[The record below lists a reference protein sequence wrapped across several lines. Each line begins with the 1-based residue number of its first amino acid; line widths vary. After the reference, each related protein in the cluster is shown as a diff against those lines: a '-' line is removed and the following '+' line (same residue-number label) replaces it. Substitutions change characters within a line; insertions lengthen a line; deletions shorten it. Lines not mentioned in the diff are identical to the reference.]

1 MNKLRVLILEDHP
14 FQRTVLEHN
23 LKSLACVDVVSF
35 GCATAAFSWLTQNRE
50 VDIVICDLMM
60 AGTDGLS
67 FLRQARTRFKIRA
80 VALYSDVDRD
90 LRRAVSQMVKLLGFQ
105 YLGDLAKSPTIE
117 NLSSMICRYRELNE
131 PRQQGLEPE
140 RQTDWVSL
148 NFKDFKDA
156 VMDQQFVS
164 FYQPKFHVSDLQ
176 IEGAE
181 VLARWNHPVFGL
193 LSPALFIEP
202 LIRYGLLDEM
212 FLQLFR
218 QGIRLQKQLL
228 EQDYRLSLAYNL
240 DISQLN
246 STELVYQISKLI
258 RDYKLPPKL
267 VTIEITESGLISAPA
282 LNMENLIRL
291 RMLGCELAIDDF
303 GAAHSSLARLCE
315 LPFSQMKLDACF
327 VAGLDREPRCKAA
340 ISSVIALS
348 DSLDMQLVVEG
359 IETEAQL
366 RLLQN
371 LGYLGC
377 NLGQGFYFSK
387 PLSEADFCKRFLNSQ
402 TLMLR
407 G

>member
-1 MNKLRVLILEDHP
+1 MSKIKVLVLEDHP

-23 LKSLACVDVVSF
+23 LKSLVCLDVISF
-35 GCATAAFSWLTQNRE
+35 GSATAAFSWLTQNRE

-67 FLRQARTRFKIRA
+67 FLRQARARFKIRA
-80 VALYSDVDRD
+80 VALYSDVDRE

-131 PRQQGLEPE
+131 PRKQTQEPE

-156 VMDQQFVS
+156 VVEQQFVS
-164 FYQPKFHVSDLQ
+164 FYQPKFHVSGLQ

-181 VLARWNHPVFGL
+181 VLARWQHPVFGL

-258 RDYKLPPKL
+258 RDHKLPPKL

-282 LNMENLIRL
+282 INMENLIRL

-303 GAAHSSLARLCE
+303 GAAYSSMARLCE

-327 VAGLDREPRCKAA
+327 VAGLDTEPRCKAA
-340 ISSVIALS
+340 ISSVFALS
-348 DSLDMQLVVEG
+348 DSLDMQLVIEG

-371 LGYLGC
+371 LGC

-402 TLMLR
+402 TLRLR

>member
-1 MNKLRVLILEDHP
+1 MSKIKVLVLEDHP

-23 LKSLACVDVVSF
+23 LKSLVCLDVISF
-35 GCATAAFSWLTQNRE
+35 GSATAAFSWLTQNRE

-67 FLRQARTRFKIRA
+67 FLRQARARFKIRA
-80 VALYSDVDRD
+80 VALYSDVDRE

-131 PRQQGLEPE
+131 PRKQTQEPE

-156 VMDQQFVS
+156 VVEQQFVS
-164 FYQPKFHVSDLQ
+164 FYQPKFHVSGLQ

-181 VLARWNHPVFGL
+181 VLARWQHPVFGL

-258 RDYKLPPKL
+258 RDHKLPPKL

-282 LNMENLIRL
+282 INMENLIRL

-303 GAAHSSLARLCE
+303 GAAYSSMARLCE

-327 VAGLDREPRCKAA
+327 VAGLDTEPRCKAA

-348 DSLDMQLVVEG
+348 DSLDMQLVIEG

-371 LGYLGC
+371 LGC

-402 TLMLR
+402 TLRLR

>member
-1 MNKLRVLILEDHP
+1 ME
-14 FQRTVLEHN
+14 
-23 LKSLACVDVVSF
+23 
-35 GCATAAFSWLTQNRE
+35 
-50 VDIVICDLMM
+50 
-60 AGTDGLS
+60 
-67 FLRQARTRFKIRA
+67 
-80 VALYSDVDRD
+80 
-90 LRRAVSQMVKLLGFQ
+90 
-105 YLGDLAKSPTIE
+105 
-117 NLSSMICRYRELNE
+117 
-131 PRQQGLEPE
+131 
-140 RQTDWVSL
+140 
-148 NFKDFKDA
+148 
-156 VMDQQFVS
+156 QQFVG

-327 VAGLDREPRCKAA
+327 VAGLDTEPRCKAA

-348 DSLDMQLVVEG
+348 DSLDMQLVIEG

-371 LGYLGC
+371 LGC

>member
-1 MNKLRVLILEDHP
+1 MST
-14 FQRTVLEHN
+14 QR
-23 LKSLACVDVVSF
+23 D
-35 GCATAAFSWLTQNRE
+35 
-50 VDIVICDLMM
+50 D
-60 AGTDGLS
+60 DGLS

-80 VALYSDVDRD
+80 VALYSDVDRE
-90 LRRAVSQMVKLLGFQ
+90 LRRAVSQMIKLLGFQ

-131 PRQQGLEPE
+131 PRQQTLEPE

-156 VMDQQFVS
+156 VMDQQFVG

-303 GAAHSSLARLCE
+303 GAAYSSMARLCE

-327 VAGLDREPRCKAA
+327 VAGLDSEPRCKAA

-348 DSLDMQLVVEG
+348 DSLDMQLVIEG

-371 LGYLGC
+371 LGC

-402 TLMLR
+402 TLRLR

>member
-35 GCATAAFSWLTQNRE
+35 GSATAAFSWLTQNRE

-131 PRQQGLEPE
+131 PRQQSLEPE

-156 VMDQQFVS
+156 VMDQQFVG

-202 LIRYGLLDEM
+202 LIRWMKCFCSY
-212 FLQLFR
+212 F
-218 QGIRLQKQLL
+218 
-228 EQDYRLSLAYNL
+228 
-240 DISQLN
+240 
-246 STELVYQISKLI
+246 
-258 RDYKLPPKL
+258 
-267 VTIEITESGLISAPA
+267 
-282 LNMENLIRL
+282 
-291 RMLGCELAIDDF
+291 
-303 GAAHSSLARLCE
+303 AR
-315 LPFSQMKLDACF
+315 
-327 VAGLDREPRCKAA
+327 G
-340 ISSVIALS
+340 
-348 DSLDMQLVVEG
+348 
-359 IETEAQL
+359 
-366 RLLQN
+366 
-371 LGYLGC
+371 
-377 NLGQGFYFSK
+377 
-387 PLSEADFCKRFLNSQ
+387 
-402 TLMLR
+402 
-407 G
+407 

>member
-23 LKSLACVDVVSF
+23 LKSLVCVDVVSF
-35 GCATAAFSWLTQNRE
+35 GSATAAFSWLTQNRE

-131 PRQQGLEPE
+131 PCQQTLEPE

-156 VMDQQFVS
+156 VVEQQFVG
-164 FYQPKFHVSDLQ
+164 FYQPKFHVSGLQ

-181 VLARWNHPVFGL
+181 VLARWQHPVFGL

-258 RDYKLPPKL
+258 RDHKLPPKL

-327 VAGLDREPRCKAA
+327 VAGLDTEPRCKAA

-348 DSLDMQLVVEG
+348 NSLDMQLVVEG

-371 LGYLGC
+371 LGC
-377 NLGQGFYFSK
+377 NQGQGFYFSK

>member
-1 MNKLRVLILEDHP
+1 MKKCKVLVLEDHP

-23 LKSLACVDVVSF
+23 LKSLTCVEVFSF
-35 GCATAAFSWLTQNRE
+35 GCATAAFSWLQQHRE
-50 VDIVICDLMM
+50 VDIVICDLML

-67 FLRQARTRFKIRA
+67 FLRQARARFKIRG
-80 VALYSDVDRD
+80 VALYSDVDKD

-117 NLSSMICRYRELNE
+117 NLSAMIECYRELNE
-131 PRQQGLEPE
+131 PQTVSPEPE
-140 RQTDWVSL
+140 LLPNWFSL
-148 NFKDFKDA
+148 NFRDFKEA
-156 VMDQQFVS
+156 VTEHQFVG
-164 FYQPKFHVSDLQ
+164 FYQPKFSVTDLQ

-181 VLARWNHPVFGL
+181 VLVRWQHPVFGL
-193 LSPALFIEP
+193 LHPNLFIEP

-218 QGIRLQKQLL
+218 QGIKLQKRLL
-228 EQDYRLSLAYNL
+228 EQNYRLSLAYNL

-267 VTIEITESGLISAPA
+267 VTIEITESGLILAPA

-303 GAAHSSLARLCE
+303 GAAYSSLARLCE

-327 VAGLDREPRCKAA
+327 VAGLDTEPRCKAA

-348 DSLDMQLVVEG
+348 DSLDMQLVIEG
-359 IETEAQL
+359 IETAAQL
-366 RLLQN
+366 KLLQN
-371 LGYLGC
+371 LGC
-377 NLGQGFYFSK
+377 NLGQGFYFSH
-387 PLSEADFCKRFLNSQ
+387 PLSEADFCKHFLQNE
-402 TLMLR
+402 LLR
-407 G
+407 LHG

>member
-35 GCATAAFSWLTQNRE
+35 GSATAAFSWLTQNRE

-80 VALYSDVDRD
+80 VALYSDVDRE

-131 PRQQGLEPE
+131 PRQQTLEPE

-156 VMDQQFVS
+156 VMDQQFVG

-303 GAAHSSLARLCE
+303 GAAYSSLARLCE

-327 VAGLDREPRCKAA
+327 VAGLDTEPRCKAA

-348 DSLDMQLVVEG
+348 DSLDMQLVIEG

-371 LGYLGC
+371 LGC

-387 PLSEADFCKRFLNSQ
+387 PLSEDDFCKRFLNSQ
-402 TLMLR
+402 TLRLR

>member
-35 GCATAAFSWLTQNRE
+35 GSATAAFSWLTQNRE
-50 VDIVICDLMM
+50 VDIVVCDLMM

-67 FLRQARTRFKIRA
+67 FLRQAKARFKIRA

-105 YLGDLAKSPTIE
+105 YVGDLAKSPTIE
-117 NLSSMICRYRELNE
+117 NLSSMICRYREFNE
-131 PRQQGLEPE
+131 PRQQTQEPE

-156 VMDQQFVS
+156 VMDQQFVG

-303 GAAHSSLARLCE
+303 GAAYSSLARLCE

-327 VAGLDREPRCKAA
+327 VAGLDTEPRCKAA

-348 DSLDMQLVVEG
+348 DSLDMQLVIEG

-371 LGYLGC
+371 LGC

-402 TLMLR
+402 TLRLR

>member
-1 MNKLRVLILEDHP
+1 
-14 FQRTVLEHN
+14 
-23 LKSLACVDVVSF
+23 
-35 GCATAAFSWLTQNRE
+35 
-50 VDIVICDLMM
+50 
-60 AGTDGLS
+60 
-67 FLRQARTRFKIRA
+67 
-80 VALYSDVDRD
+80 
-90 LRRAVSQMVKLLGFQ
+90 
-105 YLGDLAKSPTIE
+105 
-117 NLSSMICRYRELNE
+117 MICRYRKLCELSE
-131 PRQQGLEPE
+131 PVLDSKRK
-140 RQTDWVSL
+140 TDWVSL

-156 VMDQQFVS
+156 VVEQQFVS
-164 FYQPKFHVSDLQ
+164 FYQPKFHVSGLQ

-181 VLARWNHPVFGL
+181 VLARWQHPVFGL

-258 RDYKLPPKL
+258 RDHKLPPKL

-282 LNMENLIRL
+282 INMENLIRL

-303 GAAHSSLARLCE
+303 GAAYSSMARLCE

-327 VAGLDREPRCKAA
+327 VAGLDTEPRCKAA

-348 DSLDMQLVVEG
+348 DSLDMQLVIEG

-371 LGYLGC
+371 LGC

-402 TLMLR
+402 TLRLR

>member
-35 GCATAAFSWLTQNRE
+35 GSATAAFSWLTQNRE
-50 VDIVICDLMM
+50 VDIVVCDLMM

-67 FLRQARTRFKIRA
+67 FLRQAKARFKIRA

-117 NLSSMICRYRELNE
+117 NLSSMICRYREFNE
-131 PRQQGLEPE
+131 PRQQTQEPE

-156 VMDQQFVS
+156 VMDQQFVG

-303 GAAHSSLARLCE
+303 GAAYSSLARLCE

-327 VAGLDREPRCKAA
+327 VAGLDTEPRCKAA

-348 DSLDMQLVVEG
+348 DSLDMQLVIEG

-371 LGYLGC
+371 LGC

-402 TLMLR
+402 TLRLR

>member
-1 MNKLRVLILEDHP
+1 MSKIKVLILEDHP
-14 FQRTVLEHN
+14 LQRTVLEHN
-23 LKSLACVDVVSF
+23 LKSLACVGCVDVVSF
-35 GCATAAFSWLTQNRE
+35 GSATAAFSWLTQNRE

-80 VALYSDVDRD
+80 VALYSDVDRE

-131 PRQQGLEPE
+131 PLKLEPE
-140 RQTDWVSL
+140 SERQTNRVSL
-148 NFKDFKDA
+148 NFKDFEDA
-156 VMDQQFVS
+156 VMDQQFVG

-218 QGIRLQKQLL
+218 QGIGLQKQLL

-282 LNMENLIRL
+282 LSMENLIRL

-327 VAGLDREPRCKAA
+327 VAGLDTEPRCKAA

-348 DSLDMQLVVEG
+348 DSLDMQLVIEG

-371 LGYLGC
+371 LGC

-387 PLSEADFCKRFLNSQ
+387 PLSEADFCKRFLN
-402 TLMLR
+402 
-407 G
+407 

>member
-35 GCATAAFSWLTQNRE
+35 GSATAAFSWLTQNRE

-117 NLSSMICRYRELNE
+117 NLNSMICRYRELNE
-131 PRQQGLEPE
+131 PCQQTLEPE

-156 VMDQQFVS
+156 VVEQQFVG
-164 FYQPKFHVSDLQ
+164 FYQPKFHVSGLQ

-181 VLARWNHPVFGL
+181 VLARWQHPVFGL

-258 RDYKLPPKL
+258 RDHKLPPKL

-327 VAGLDREPRCKAA
+327 VAGLDTEPRCKAA

-348 DSLDMQLVVEG
+348 DSLDMQLVIEG

-371 LGYLGC
+371 LGC

-387 PLSEADFCKRFLNSQ
+387 PLSEADFRKRYLDSQ
-402 TLMLR
+402 ILSIS

>member
-1 MNKLRVLILEDHP
+1 MNKIKVLVLEDHP

-23 LKSLACVDVVSF
+23 LKSLAGLDVVSF
-35 GCATAAFSWLTQNRE
+35 GSATTALSWLKQNIE

-67 FLRQARTRFKIRA
+67 FLRQARASFKIRG
-80 VALYSDVDRD
+80 VALYSCVDRE

-117 NLSSMICRYRELNE
+117 NLNLMISRYYELNE
-131 PRQQGLEPE
+131 PREQVQEVE
-140 RQTDWVSL
+140 RETDRVSL

-156 VMDQQFVS
+156 ITKEEFVS
-164 FYQPKFHVSDLQ
+164 FYQPKFHVADLK

-181 VLARWNHPVFGL
+181 VLARWRHPVFGL

-212 FLQLFR
+212 FLQLFH
-218 QGIRLQKQLL
+218 QGIKLQKQLL
-228 EQDYRLSLAYNL
+228 EQNYRLSLAYNL

-246 STELVYQISKLI
+246 STELVYQISQLI

-315 LPFSQMKLDACF
+315 LPFSQIKLDSCF
-327 VAGLDREPRCKAA
+327 VRELSMEPRCQAA

-348 DSLDMQLVVEG
+348 QALNMELVIEG
-359 IETEAQL
+359 IETNSQL
-366 RLLQN
+366 MLLQQ
-371 LGYLGC
+371 LGC
-377 NLGQGFYFSK
+377 TTGQGFGFSR
-387 PLSEADFCKRFLNSQ
+387 PIDEQTFIERFLPAKLDIELLQ
-402 TLMLR
+402 
-407 G
+407 